1 MEQFFTDIWK
11 ILLTA
16 VMAVIGWQWR
26 ENHALEK
33 KVITLEQTVNDLQE
47 STKKD
52 KEDAEKAVK
61 HLQENVA
68 KDIDN
73 IKKDIEKIQNRQ
85 DSHSKKQDEIVNLIT
100 DFKLAVVQQIGEL
113 SSDVKVLT
121 SSLEVYDDGLKIKR
135 KKGK

>member
-1 MEQFFTDIWK
+1 M
-11 ILLTA
+11 TA
-16 VMAVIGWQWR
+16 LRAVIGWQWR
-26 ENHALEK
+26 EGHALQT
-33 KVITLEQTVNDLQE
+33 KVAVLENTVNELQE
-47 STKKD
+47 STRKD

-73 IKKDIEKIQNRQ
+73 IKKDIEKIQSRQ
-85 DSHSKKQDEIVNLIT
+85 DSHSKKQDEIVTLIT

-121 SSLEVYDDGLKIKR
+121 SSLEVYDEGLREKK

>member
-1 MEQFFTDIWK
+1 MEQFFSDIWK
-11 ILLTA
+11 ILMTA
-16 VMAVIGWQWR
+16 LMAVIGWQWR
-26 ENHALEK
+26 EAHALK
-33 KVITLEQTVNDLQE
+33 TKVAVLENTVNELQE
-47 STKKD
+47 ITRKD

-73 IKKDIEKIQNRQ
+73 IKKDIEKIQSRQ
-85 DSHSKKQDEIVNLIT
+85 DSHSKKQDEIVTLIT
-100 DFKLAVVQQIGEL
+100 DFKLAVVKQIGEL

-121 SSLEVYDDGLKIKR
+121 SSLEVYDEGLRVKK